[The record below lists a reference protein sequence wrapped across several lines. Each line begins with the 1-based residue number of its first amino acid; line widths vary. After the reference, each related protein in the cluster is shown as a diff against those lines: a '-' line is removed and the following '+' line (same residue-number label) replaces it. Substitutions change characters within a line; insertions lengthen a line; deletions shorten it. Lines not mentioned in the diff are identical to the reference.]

1 MYGKILETLD
11 GNVSFLTTQIQPWI
25 QKYGCRS
32 AFDLF
37 NHPFE
42 DPDEKAR
49 VMGYV
54 HRRDAYIT
62 IANQIRAEQ
71 TSIKEERDASVTGT
85 ISKIRKVE
93 IVGNQF
99 VRDAEDALTKAWM
112 EDKDFLE
119 RAGMNIEETW
129 HKLDNCIAQNNIVD
143 ALPLFITLW
152 YNDTKEVL
160 GTIRKVE

>member
-11 GNVSFLTTQIQPWI
+11 GNITFLTTQIQPWM
-25 QKYGCRS
+25 QKYGARS

-62 IANQIRAEQ
+62 MANQIRGEQ
-71 TSIKEERDASVTGT
+71 VSIKEEREASITNTVSTLR
-85 ISKIRKVE
+85 KIE
-93 IVGNQF
+93 IVGNCF
-99 VRDAEDALTKAWM
+99 VRDVENQLTEAWIR
-112 EDKDFLE
+112 DKDFLE
-119 RAGMNIEETW
+119 RSGMNIEETW
-129 HKLDNCIAQNNIVD
+129 HKLSECINHGNIVD
-143 ALPLFITLW
+143 ALPLFIALW